1 VLTKETWLFIN
12 TFAPWVAAI
21 GSIGAVIVALY
32 LARRSDQLRL
42 DVSAGVRMIVMGS
55 GLHPQSEEVVSIRI
69 TNIGRREAEVVGLG
83 WRIGIFRRRYLEQMP
98 SFNPLEPPLPV
109 RLRDGEEMFRRIPL
123 SPTSLWL
130 DDFIRTCLGKWPH
143 LLEVKFIRVRVFT
156 SVGRVFEACL
166 EPGLQ
171 RKLLQ
176 HVEVPR
182 AP

>member
-1 VLTKETWLFIN
+1 MPTKETWLFIN
-12 TFAPWVAAI
+12 TFAPWAAAI

-42 DVSAGVRMIVMGS
+42 DVSAGVRMVVMGG
-55 GLHPQSEEVVSIRI
+55 GLDALPEEVVTIRI
-69 TNIGRREAEVVGLG
+69 TNIGRREAEVIGLG

-98 SFNPLEPPLPV
+98 SFNPLESPLPV

-123 SPTSLWL
+123 SPTSVWL
-130 DDFIRTCLGKWPH
+130 DDFVRTCLGKWPRA
-143 LLEVKFIRVRVFT
+143 EVKFIRIRVFT
-156 SVGRVFEACL
+156 SVGRVFEARL

-176 HVEVPR
+176 HFEV
-182 AP
+182 APAP